1 MEIKREFT
9 FYDLIDECWG
19 GAIPTL
25 DTISEHDKQDEFMQL
40 LQEIF
45 EEIPDLTQVNDFIAF
60 DDNYIFEMLGI
71 EEEEEDEEN
80 E

>member
-1 MEIKREFT
+1 MEIKRYFT

-19 GAIPTL
+19 GAISTL
-25 DTISEHDKQDEFMQL
+25 DTIREHDKQDEFMQL

-60 DDNYIFEMLGI
+60 DDNYIFEILEI
-71 EEEEEDEEN
+71 NEEEGEEV
-80 E
+80 